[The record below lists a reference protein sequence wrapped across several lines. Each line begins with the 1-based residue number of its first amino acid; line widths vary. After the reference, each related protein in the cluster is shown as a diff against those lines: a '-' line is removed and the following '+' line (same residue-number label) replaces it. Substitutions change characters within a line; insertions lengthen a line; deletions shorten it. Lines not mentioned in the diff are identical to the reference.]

1 MEAGPPL
8 SLGMDTPRQRPGG
21 QTHVQGAP
29 RVLLFWNMFPPPV
42 AMWAEVLAVRF
53 LQSGLSLNDFL
64 GGSVLDVTFAQSGMP
79 TLSPCHCGQLRAG
92 QRGHRKGRRWCGPA
106 GGWTVGA
113 TGRAWELGAGEDPVR
128 RAQGSEQRWRGAW
141 ESARSPCGCW
151 MSATG
156 EGRLR
161 ASVSHLCLGW
171 GRKAPG
177 DWGSWPRTTRPG
189 VCRSGCGLPGAL
201 GPRLWRETPLPLA
214 SQESTLGWGGGRGS
228 WNWALCPLSWA
239 GGRSRG
245 PEGAVRTWKAPGD
258 QGLDLRSPQDPSSLL
273 HPWANAHPSGAAPQ
287 LGSPSFLCQ
296 LRPPEAPAGVCMCV
310 CVCVCVCVRACTRV
324 CMGAIHDGSGVC
336 MCR

>member
-42 AMWAEVLAVRF
+42 AMWTKVLAVRF
-53 LQSGLSLNDFL
+53 LQSGLSLNDSL

-106 GGWTVGA
+106 GGWTAGA

-128 RAQGSEQRWRGAW
+128 RAQGSEQRWRGAR

-151 MSATG
+151 MSTTG

-161 ASVSHLCLGW
+161 ASVSHLCLGR

-177 DWGSWPRTTRPG
+177 DWGSWPQTTRPG
-189 VCRSGCGLPGAL
+189 VCRSGCGPGQALPRGSESQAVERDPTPSGLPGVHPGMGRGQGEREL
-201 GPRLWRETPLPLA
+201 GSVPSELGRRKEPGPRGSCEDM
-214 SQESTLGWGGGRGS
+214 EGS
-228 WNWALCPLSWA
+228 WGA
-239 GGRSRG
+239 GAG
-245 PEGAVRTWKAPGD
+245 PEKPSGSLIPAPSLG
-258 QGLDLRSPQDPSSLL
+258 QRSPIWGCSS
-273 HPWANAHPSGAAPQ
+273 AGISQ
-287 LGSPSFLCQ
+287 LFISA
-296 LRPPEAPAGVCMCV
+296 EAPRGACGCV
-310 CVCVCVCVRACTRV
+310 CVFVHACTRV
-324 CMGAIHDGSGVC
+324 CMGAIHEGSGVC